1 MPELLAIAA
10 PAGPLF
16 VRELTDAWARGD
28 AVLAV
33 DPRLPVG
40 AARELVEAL
49 RPAAIVD
56 EAGDRQRLSDAVPV
70 AEGDAL
76 VVATSGTTAAPKG
89 VVLTMTAVEAA
100 ARATSSALEVDPARD
115 RWLAVLPV
123 AHVGGL
129 GVITRALL
137 TDTPLTFDFD
147 DPEATLTALVPTQ
160 MERSNTSRFR
170 RILVGG
176 SRDWRRRADNVVHT
190 YGLTETGG
198 GVVYDG
204 LPLEGVEV
212 DVRDGEVWVRGP
224 SLLRAYR
231 DGRDPKDAGGWL
243 RTSDA
248 GELADDGR
256 LVVHGRIDDVIVTGG
271 EKVWPDRV
279 EAALREDPSIADV
292 AVVGR
297 PDPEWGE
304 RVVAYVVPAAETGP
318 LPTLE
323 RLRSVVKERLPAWC
337 APKELV
343 LVADLP
349 RTALGKIRRNL
360 VG

>member
-16 VRELTDAWARGD
+16 VRELTEAWARGD
-28 AVLAV
+28 AVLPV
-33 DPRLPVG
+33 DPRLPVA
-40 AARELVEAL
+40 AARELVDAL
-49 RPAAIVD
+49 RPAVIVD
-56 EAGDRQRLSDAVPV
+56 EAGDRQRLSDPRPV
-70 AEGDAL
+70 SDGDAL
-76 VVATSGTTAAPKG
+76 VVATSGTTGAPKG
-89 VVLTMTAVEAA
+89 VVLTMSAVEAA
-100 ARATSSALEVDPARD
+100 TSATSEALGVDPTSD

-137 TDTPLTFDFD
+137 TGTPLTFDLD
-147 DPEATLTALVPTQ
+147 DPDATLTALVPTQ
-160 MERSNTSRFR
+160 MERTDTTRFR
-170 RILVGG
+170 KILVGG
-176 SRDWRRRADNVVHT
+176 SRDWRRRAANVVHT

-204 LPLEGVEV
+204 LPLPGVEA
-212 DVRDGEVWVRGP
+212 DVRNGEVWLRGP

-231 DGRDPKDAGGWL
+231 DGRDPKDAEGWL
-243 RTSDA
+243 RTGDA
-248 GELADDGR
+248 GELGEDGR

-279 EAALREDPSIADV
+279 EAVLREDPSIADV

-297 PDPEWGE
+297 PDDEWGE
-304 RVVAYVVPAAETGP
+304 RVVAYVVAADETAP
-318 LPTLE
+318 PSLE
-323 RLRSVVKERLPAWC
+323 RVRSIVKGRLPAWC
-337 APKELV
+337 APKEIEI
-343 LVADLP
+343 VADLP